1 MTSREIFEQAREAAL
16 RIRDIGVRAEIMQER
31 IGIHG
36 RSSDAV
42 MATALDPMRKV
53 DDLIDWELEEYRTAV
68 ASSREAIADADALV
82 AGTVALGF
90 VDAARTLRLYYIEAW
105 TLNDVARAVGH
116 QLLVVSMM
124 LESATRWI
132 DETGIAKVKEAG
144 R

>member
-31 IGIHG
+31 IGIRG

-90 VDAARTLRLYYIEAW
+90 ADAARTLRLYYIEAW
-105 TLNDVARAVGH
+105 TLSDVARAVGH
-116 QLLVVSMM
+116 QPLVVSMM
-124 LESATRWI
+124 LETATRWI

>member
-31 IGIHG
+31 IGIRG

-53 DDLIDWELEEYRTAV
+53 DDLIDWELDEYRTAV

-82 AGTVALGF
+82 VGTAALGF
-90 VDAARTLRLYYIEAW
+90 TDAARTLRLYYIEAW

-116 QLLVVSMM
+116 QPLVVSMM
-124 LESATRWI
+124 LETATRWI